1 MTCAG
6 TLQTL
11 SAYLEG
17 GLAGAQRREVDEH
30 LRMCPRCRAAIQG
43 MENVVHL
50 ARDPRAFPLPA
61 GFSDRL
67 QQRLSRH
74 LHPLP
79 TESGAASLGIGT
91 AVAYPGDHI
100 AYFWENDREFERGV
114 GFLEAGL
121 RGVDVCFIFG
131 HEQANLRVLGVL
143 RKDGF
148 PVDRLLAEKR
158 LLVLVGRPSGDAMLS
173 EIGGAFQSAMAG
185 GPRMLRLLG
194 NIGWGR
200 RNWPADDAILEFEA
214 RVTEAARQFPC
225 VIVCMYDVASL
236 SGRIILKGGFES
248 HPLTVQADSLCENP
262 YHVKLDEYLERL
274 RALPAAGGVH

>member
-1 MTCAG
+1 MTCAR
-6 TLQTL
+6 TRAAL
-11 SAYLEG
+11 SAYVEG
-17 GLAGAQRREVDEH
+17 DLARAQRRAVDGH
-30 LRMCPRCRAAIQG
+30 LHKCPRCRAAVRG

-67 QQRLSRH
+67 QQRLSQHIH
-74 LHPLP
+74 LP
-79 TESGAASLGIGT
+79 AAGLAAPLGIGT
-91 AVAYPGDHI
+91 AVAHSGDHI
-100 AYFWENDREFERGV
+100 GYFWENDREFERGV
-114 GFLEAGL
+114 GFLEEGL
-121 RGVDVCFIFG
+121 RAGDACLVFG
-131 HEQANLRVLGVL
+131 HEPANLKVLGVL

-148 PVDRLLAEKR
+148 PVDRLLAEKS
-158 LLVLVGRPSGDAMLS
+158 LLVLEGRPSGDAMLS

-185 GPRMLRLLG
+185 GARMLRLLG

-236 SGRIILKGGFES
+236 SGRIILKGGFET
-248 HPLTVQADSLCENP
+248 HPLTVQTDCLCENP
-262 YHVKLDEYLERL
+262 HYVKLDEYLEQL
-274 RALPAAGGVH
+274 RAMPAPGSVQ